1 MTKLSTTYMGLKLS
15 NPLIVSSSGLTQT
28 VEDVRRCADAGAG
41 AVVLKSIFEEQ
52 IEASSHSV
60 ADAGESAWW
69 HAEAAEYILQYG
81 RENAVDE
88 YLRLISDCKAQVDIP
103 VIASIHCSSAGS
115 WIEFAKRAEAAG
127 AAAIELNLFVLP
139 SDPRRTGEENET
151 LILDIARKVK
161 EQIKIP
167 VALKLG
173 SYFSGLARTMTTL
186 SRHVD
191 ALVLFNRFVRMDFDA
206 ENFSVVPAETL
217 SQPGEHTLPLR
228 WTAILSS
235 QVDCDIATTTGVHD
249 GITAVK
255 MLLAG
260 ASAVQVCSA
269 LYRQGMERISS
280 MRAEIED
287 WMQRHE
293 FASIEEFRGK
303 MAQEKAV
310 NPAGYERV
318 QFMKVSTRS

>member
-1 MTKLSTTYMGLKLS
+1 MSKLTTTYMGLKLN
-15 NPLIVSSSGLTQT
+15 NPVIVSSSGLTQT
-28 VEDVRRCADAGAG
+28 VEDVRRCAEAGAG

-52 IEASSHSV
+52 IEAASQGV

-88 YLRLISDCKAQVDIP
+88 YLRLISDCKAQVGIP

-115 WIEFAKRAEAAG
+115 WIEFAKRVEAAG
-127 AAAIELNLFVLP
+127 AAGIELNLFVLP
-139 SDPRRTGEENET
+139 SDPRRTGEDNEQ

-161 EQIKIP
+161 EQVKIP

-173 SYFSGLARTMTTL
+173 NYFSGLARTMKTL
-186 SRHVD
+186 SHHVD

-206 ENFSVVPAETL
+206 ENLSVVPAETL

-228 WTAILSS
+228 WTAILSEH
-235 QVDCDIATTTGVHD
+235 VDCDIATTTGVHD

-255 MLLAG
+255 MILAG

-269 LYRQGMERISS
+269 LYRQGMSRIGSIN
-280 MRAEIED
+280 AEIED
-287 WMQRHE
+287 WMQRHN
-293 FASIEEFRGK
+293 FDSVAAFRGK
-303 MAQEKAV
+303 MAQERAA